1 MLYNGGLAGKA
12 LSFIFNMGDP
22 QRLFRISDGS
32 KTTSDWW
39 KKNAVPSKNKK
50 GITHSLNTIE
60 R

>member
-1 MLYNGGLAGKA
+1 
-12 LSFIFNMGDP
+12 MGDP

-32 KTTSDWW
+32 KATSYWW
-39 KKNAVPSKNKK
+39 KKNAVPYWVKSPSVRILQEMDKK